1 MDGGYDGCVYLG
13 FGRLKMGSLG
23 INYLYFEKRL
33 TSLSFIGLY
42 LEMGFAETILVC
54 I

>member
-23 INYLYFEKRL
+23 INYLYFEKRKFYRFVL
-33 TSLSFIGLY
+33 RH
-42 LEMGFAETILVC
+42 GFTETILVC